1 MMCFKWP
8 ISGFLVASLLAA
20 SLLAQEESAQ
30 EAAQDTTSS
39 PEIDKDKL
47 DQKFDSKVS
56 NVVDTICKNLD
67 EPQERELHE
76 RGLWKSIKKGAKA
89 VAVAKI
95 LFGRRDKTDGE
106 AGEKEVDTSNVKR
119 SWLRKT
125 WRRVRPWVTAARVV
139 YALGKRMS
147 EDEDVLDQSLLMVT
161 RQVEDSTTE
170 KVCSSEE
177 SERLKAVKK
186 AAEDLNKLVALSEAA
201 GC

>member
-1 MMCFKWP
+1 MCLKWQV
-8 ISGFLVASLLAA
+8 SAFLVASLLTA
-20 SLLAQEESAQ
+20 SLLAQEEPAQ

-39 PEIDKDKL
+39 PDTDKDKL
-47 DQKFDSKVS
+47 DQKFDSKVN

-89 VAVAKI
+89 AAVAKI
-95 LFGRRDKTDGE
+95 LFGRRDNTDGE
-106 AGEKEVDTSNVKR
+106 AGEEEVDTSNVKR

-125 WRRVRPWVTAARVV
+125 WARVRPWVTAARVA
-139 YALGKRMS
+139 YALGRRMS
-147 EDEDVLDQSLLMVT
+147 EDENVLDQSLLMVT
-161 RQVEDSTTE
+161 RQVEDNTTE
-170 KVCSSEE
+170 KVCSTEE

>member
-1 MMCFKWP
+1 MMCFKWQ
-8 ISGFLVASLLAA
+8 ISGFLVASLLTA
-20 SLLAQEESAQ
+20 SLLAQ

-39 PEIDKDKL
+39 PEIDKEKL
-47 DQKFDSKVS
+47 DQKFDSKVN

-89 VAVAKI
+89 AAVAKI
-95 LFGRRDKTDGE
+95 LFGRRDNTDGE
-106 AGEKEVDTSNVKR
+106 AGEEEVDTSIVKR

-125 WRRVRPWVTAARVV
+125 WARVRPWVTAARVA

-161 RQVEDSTTE
+161 RQAEDNTTE

-177 SERLKAVKK
+177 SERLNAVKK
-186 AAEDLNKLVALSEAA
+186 ATEDLNKLVALSEAA